1 MPSRTKRIAAVAA
14 TIFFA
19 ALLIWL
25 YGVKVTVIWAAGMSA
40 FLLVL
45 WAVTVPMRR
54 RRDRFLRELGVDR
67 HGRPLAEVE
76 EEEEEEEEEPD
87 NETWDDAGVGPDEGG
102 PRPAEGS
109 TT

>member
-1 MPSRTKRIAAVAA
+1 VSVPSRTKRIAAVAA

-25 YGVKVTVIWAAGMSA
+25 YGVKVTLIWAAGMSA

-45 WAVTVPMRR
+45 WAATVPMRR

-76 EEEEEEEEEPD
+76 EEDEDDDLEEDVP
-87 NETWDDAGVGPDEGG
+87 
-102 PRPAEGS
+102 
-109 TT
+109 